1 MKLNHINL
9 AVANVEETASFFEK
23 FFQFRRL
30 ETKGGV
36 LIVLSDE
43 AGFILI
49 LSHFDASENPQYPRD
64 FHIGFIR
71 DTRQQVNEVFESLK
85 SAGIEANPPRHAHG
99 GWGFY
104 IHAPGGILVEVTSYA
119 Q

>member
-9 AVANVEETASFFEK
+9 AVADVEETAAFFEK

-30 ETKGGV
+30 EAKGGV

-43 AGFILI
+43 TGFILI
-49 LSHFDASENPQYPRD
+49 LSHFDTEEVPKYPRD
-64 FHIGFIR
+64 FHVGFIR
-71 DTRQQVNEVFESLK
+71 ETRQQVNEVYESLT
-85 SAGIEANPPRHAHG
+85 SAGIEANAPRHAHG

-104 IHAPGGILVEVTSYA
+104 VHAPGEILVEVTSYA